1 MTMHRL
7 FAASALVLALLSPST
22 QAATLAADGSWSGF
36 SVDAN
41 LPLYSAAWIDDDGA
55 ALRFDFS
62 IAAGFVGT
70 LTVVDTGFSGDVFQ
84 VRDDANLLGS
94 TGAAVAGDPSGVI
107 TFDPSEALADARFS
121 RGIFTLAAGAHS
133 ITGSATQFLADA
145 NGPLNATIGAVRLE
159 VSPVPEPASL
169 ATLLAGLSL
178 LTVWLRR
185 RGNSK

>member
-1 MTMHRL
+1 MHIHR
-7 FAASALVLALLSPST
+7 FAAAGALSLITLFSAA
-22 QAATLAADGSWSGF
+22 QAATLPADGSWSGF

-41 LPLYSAAWIDDDGA
+41 LPPYSAGWIDDNGA
-55 ALRFDFS
+55 ALRFDFN

-70 LTVVDTGFSGDVFQ
+70 LTVVDAGFSGDLFQ
-84 VRDDANLLGS
+84 VRDGVSVLGS
-94 TGAAVAGDPSGVI
+94 TGAAVAGDPNGAI
-107 TFDPSEALADARFS
+107 TFDPWDALADARFS
-121 RGIFTLAAGAHS
+121 RGVFTLGAGAHS

-169 ATLLAGLSL
+169 AMLLAGLSL
-178 LTVWLRR
+178 LTVVLR